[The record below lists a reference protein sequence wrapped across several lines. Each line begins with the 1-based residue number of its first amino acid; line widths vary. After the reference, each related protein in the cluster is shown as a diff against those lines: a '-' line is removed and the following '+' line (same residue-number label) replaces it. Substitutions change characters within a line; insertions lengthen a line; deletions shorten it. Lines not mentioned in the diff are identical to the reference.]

1 MPWQCKLLDIVG
13 TVEVAWDPPEGGG
26 KCGETLLLG
35 KDGNEYS
42 YDTFLPGT
50 MFFLPKEPIRETR
63 NQAAEEAFQ
72 RTTPWPWYWATEDW
86 LSDYYRQNNSHRQPL
101 FVVLPGRHLFLVDGK
116 CFKDGEKYGGWTVT
130 GEAPLITVH
139 PSINIGGMYHGWLQ
153 NGVLS
158 EDCEGRTYDELG
170 YLPNR

>member
-1 MPWQCKLLDIVG
+1 MPWQCKMLDIVG
-13 TVEVAWDPPEGGG
+13 TRLVTWKAPEGGG
-26 KCGETLLLG
+26 ASGETRLLDADR
-35 KDGNEYS
+35 KEHS
-42 YDTFLPGT
+42 YEDLPPGT
-50 MFFLPKEPIRETR
+50 MFFLPKDPVSEGEDEEPRR
-63 NQAAEEAFQ
+63 S
-72 RTTPWPWYWATEDW
+72 TPWPWYWAKEDW

-116 CFKDGEKYGGWTVT
+116 CFKDGEKYGGWAVT

-139 PSINIGGMYHGWLQ
+139 PSINIGGMYHGHLQ

-170 YLPNR
+170 YQPG